1 MVNNSIVSESCC
13 VELGNSL
20 VLDEVTFSVNKNSL
34 VAVVGPNGGGKTTL
48 FNAITGLVP
57 ITNGSIKINGIDAEK
72 GKGNIG
78 YVPQNENLNW
88 SFPLTAR
95 QVVNLGIT
103 KNFPSLPFI
112 SKNNNS
118 LIEECLNDVGL
129 YEKIEDRV
137 DEMSGGQRQRVL
149 LAKILAQGAN
159 ILLLDEAFSGVDVGS
174 QMDLIEVLRKLKDSG
189 KTIMIATHDINTIA
203 DRFDE
208 VLCLNRHCCAY
219 GDPLKVFTQEV
230 LSELYGPHGS
240 MFENHKL
247 GNHGNANGA

>member
-1 MVNNSIVSESCC
+1 MSESSIVLESCC
-13 VELGNSL
+13 VEIGNST
-20 VLDEVTFSVNKNSL
+20 VLDDVSFEVARNSL
-34 VAVVGPNGGGKTTL
+34 IAVVGPNGGGKTTL

-57 ITNGSIKINGIDAEK
+57 LTKGSLKINGENIKK
-72 GKGNIG
+72 GNGNIG

-88 SFPLTAR
+88 NFPLTAR
-95 QVVNLGIT
+95 QVVSLGLT
-103 KNFPSLPFI
+103 KNLPSLPF
-112 SKNNNS
+112 SKKNNKS

-129 YEKIEDRV
+129 YELIDNRV

-159 ILLLDEAFSGVDVGS
+159 ILLLDEAFSGVDIGAQIS
-174 QMDLIEVLRKLKDSG
+174 LIEVLRKLKDLG
-189 KTIMIATHDINTIA
+189 KTIMIATHDINNVA

-230 LSELYGPHGS
+230 LSELYGNHANILD
-240 MFENHKL
+240 NHKIGDHG
-247 GNHGNANGA
+247 GNSGA

>member
-1 MVNNSIVSESCC
+1 LENISIVSDSCC

-20 VLDEVTFSVNKNSL
+20 VLDEVSFSVNKNSL
-34 VAVVGPNGGGKTTL
+34 IAVVGPNGGGKTTL
-48 FNAITGLVP
+48 FNAITGLIP
-57 ITNGSIKINGIDAEK
+57 LTNGSIKINGIDAEK

-88 SFPLTAR
+88 NFPLTAR

-103 KNFPSLPFI
+103 KNKPTIPFF
-112 SKNNNS
+112 SKNNNGI
-118 LIEECLNDVGL
+118 IENCLNDVGL
-129 YEKIEDRV
+129 YEKIDDRV
-137 DEMSGGQRQRVL
+137 DEMSGGQKQRVL

-159 ILLLDEAFSGVDVGS
+159 ILLLDEAFSGVDIGS
-174 QMDLIEVLRKLKDSG
+174 QISLIEVLRKLKDSG
-189 KTIMIATHDINTIA
+189 KTIMIATHDINNIS

-230 LSELYGPHGS
+230 LSELYGTHSS
-240 MFENHKL
+240 MFKNHQI
-247 GNHGNANGA
+247 GNHGNKDGS